1 MVQALLDCLTGAC
14 SEAFADGQAFSQPS
28 LATDLT
34 DIADGLLWPKES
46 ASYVAINALIQKP
59 IFVALGSLSRAL
71 GRALEACALQ
81 AGSSDRAVSSPT
93 LPAIHRFST
102 ALLATTSRLAEGWAA
117 TAWSDIEDE
126 SQLAPETREATA
138 PWTLLKTL
146 LFAQTLIYS
155 SLLEVVSM
163 SNSSQAWPTAAQRN
177 LATEAVRALSKTYF
191 VALKFGQAGF
201 PAWRAVL
208 AGLVDVVT
216 VPTAPQPGSSRSTS
230 AAEELTRSLEVA
242 RGSAENGLHRRAVDR
257 AGVTFWMNTV
267 EQVMSQL
274 GDDYVENKVL
284 QRCRP

>member
-1 MVQALLDCLTGAC
+1 MTAVC
-14 SEAFADGQAFSQPS
+14 SSAFADGQAFSQPS

-34 DIADGLLWPKES
+34 DTADGLLWPKGS
-46 ASYVAINALIQKP
+46 ASYAALNSLITAP
-59 IFVALGSLSRAL
+59 IFASLGSLSRAL
-71 GRALEACALQ
+71 GRSLEAAALQ
-81 AGSSDRAVSSPT
+81 AGSSDRTVSSPA

-102 ALLATTSRLAEGWAA
+102 SLLATTSRLAQGWAS
-117 TAWSDIEDE
+117 TAWADVEDE
-126 SQLAPETREATA
+126 SKLAPETREATA

-163 SNSSQAWPTAAQRN
+163 SNSAQTGPTTVQRS

-208 AGLVDVVT
+208 AGLIDVVT
-216 VPTAPQPGSSRSTS
+216 VPLPAHSSRTNVTS
-230 AAEELTRSLEVA
+230 AAEELVRSLEVS
-242 RGSAENGLHRRAVDR
+242 RGAAAGTDGRHRRSIDR
-257 AGVTFWMNTV
+257 AGVTFWMNTA
-267 EQVMSQL
+267 EQVMAQL
-274 GDDYVENKVL
+274 GDGYVETQVL